1 MPALD
6 VLAFLLP
13 AVWSF
18 FTETDVPGL
27 NVPFSSFFLA
37 VVMIRISLG
46 LIRHAFGFGGDGSGY
61 RSDTAR
67 SPKISDERK
76 NDAF

>member
-6 VLAFLLP
+6 VLSSLIP

-18 FTETDVPGL
+18 FTETMVPGL

-37 VVMIRISLG
+37 VVMIRISLAF
-46 LIRHAFGFGGDGSGY
+46 IRHAFGFGGDAGY
-61 RSDTAR
+61 RSGTAHN
-67 SPKISDERK
+67 PKISDDRK
-76 NDAF
+76 DDAF